1 MKNPFLIVIIVLCV
15 IVGYTLVNMGKAKT
29 LLQLE
34 IQNSNKQIAELQK
47 TIELQKAE
55 IENLKNLRTAN
66 EIDISP
72 EEKAGQSTQ
81 GAITQLTEMD
91 EQSTQGAE
99 KVENSTQEVSQPMY
113 GVYLGEYLNALKR
126 RFKLEPDEMHRT
138 YRGDGRLAEL
148 WVVQTDI
155 KNVRLRVVTFH
166 EQVFVIAVDFAD
178 KSKTNYST
186 IIEELMKKYE
196 GNIEIVE
203 NGEQILGNMFRFYTL
218 LNGVKV
224 EIQLEYKAGYTE
236 KELTLT
242 YKHIPLSQKFAE
254 EKKEQKAS
262 KVRDNL

>member
-15 IVGYTLVNMGKAKT
+15 IAGYTLVNMGKAKT

-55 IENLKNLRTAN
+55 IENLRTAN
-66 EIDISP
+66 KIDILP
-72 EEKAGQSTQ
+72 EQKTQQPAQ
-81 GAITQLTEMD
+81 GAVTQLTEMN
-91 EQSTQGAE
+91 EQSAQGAQE
-99 KVENSTQEVSQPMY
+99 VANSTKAVSQPVY
-113 GVYLGEYLNALKR
+113 GVYLGEYLNAMKR
-126 RFKLEPDEMHRT
+126 RFTLEPDEMHRT
-138 YRGDGRLAEL
+138 YRGDDRLADL
-148 WVVQTDI
+148 WAVQTDI
-155 KNVRLRVVTFH
+155 KGVRLRVVTFH

-178 KSKTNYST
+178 KSKTNYSA
-186 IIEELMKKYE
+186 IMEELTKKYQ

-203 NGEQILGNMFRFYTL
+203 NGEQILGNTFRFYTL
-218 LNGVKV
+218 LDGVKV
-224 EIQLEYKAGYTE
+224 EIQLEYKAGYAE

>member
-1 MKNPFLIVIIVLCV
+1 
-15 IVGYTLVNMGKAKT
+15 MGKAKT

-66 EIDISP
+66 KIDIP
-72 EEKAGQSTQ
+72 PQEKAGQPAQ
-81 GAITQLTEMD
+81 GAVTQLTKMD
-91 EQSTQGAE
+91 EQSTQGAQE
-99 KVENSTQEVSQPMY
+99 VGNSTKAVSQPVY
-113 GVYLGEYLNALKR
+113 GVYLGEYLNALKM
-126 RFKLEPDEMHRT
+126 RFKLAPDEMHRT
-138 YRGDGRLAEL
+138 YSVDGRLADL
-148 WVVQTDI
+148 WAVQTDI
-155 KNVRLRVVTFH
+155 KGVRLRVVTFH

-186 IIEELMKKYE
+186 IMEELTKKYQ

-203 NGEQILGNMFRFYTL
+203 NGEQILGNTFRFYTL
-218 LNGVKV
+218 LDGVKV
-224 EIQLEYKAGYTE
+224 EIQLEYKAGYAE

-242 YKHIPLSQKFAE
+242 YKHMPLSQKFAE